1 MKERP
6 LGTRQFPLSHLM
18 PLSGTQSLRRRAAPA
33 SLQLALFYV
42 YTYSYLFTYTH
53 FPLLANDLVHK
64 LNCIYEIIP
73 QMNNKK
79 SLRLQYFLYFM
90 RLHGREEGGR
100 HTQLLHYTSEKAIRQ
115 LASWHMSAPFT
126 TLSSS
131 APSVALG
138 EAVPPCQAWPPASPS
153 WFHRVPEFSQFYPLS
168 LYFFFNFVLLLL
180 PSPKCK

>member
-100 HTQLLHYTSEKAIRQ
+100 HTQLLSLHQWESHSAVGFMTYERSLHDPVIQCPIRG
-115 LASWHMSAPFT
+115 LRGSGAP
-126 TLSSS
+126 LSSLTSCLTLLIPPS
-131 APSVALG
+131 ARVFTILSPFSLLFLQFCSFVA
-138 EAVPPCQAWPPASPS
+138 S
-153 WFHRVPEFSQFYPLS
+153 FS
-168 LYFFFNFVLLLL
+168 
-180 PSPKCK
+180 